1 MNIFKQLFKSLY
13 SPRDIAMFRFQG
25 IGKTILYV
33 FFLTLISILPSIYY
47 LSSGLID
54 GVNEVEKSL
63 GSELPP
69 FYIDNGELHSEK
81 EAPVIL
87 NKENFTIIFDS
98 TGTVDT
104 KELNNSKNTIA
115 ILKNDAYFIA
125 GGQVQS
131 LPYSMF
137 SDLSITNDDLLGILA
152 TVNSSLGI
160 IIPLLAAVILIFAS
174 GAKFIEVSFLALL
187 GLFVKKMLNR
197 NIQYRH
203 TWRLAAYS
211 VTLPTIFFT
220 IMHSLQT
227 DVPNGV
233 LINWFVAYIMLFL
246 TIKEIPQPKEK
257 K

>member
-13 SPRDIAMFRFQG
+13 SPRDIASFRFQG

-33 FFLTLISILPSIYY
+33 FFLTFISILPSVYF
-47 LSSGLID
+47 LSSGLVN

-63 GSELPP
+63 DSELPP
-69 FYIDNGELHSEK
+69 FQIENGELHSDHK
-81 EAPVIL
+81 APVIL

-104 KELNNSKNTIA
+104 GDLNNSRNTIA
-115 ILKNDAYFIA
+115 ILQNSAYFIA
-125 GGQVQS
+125 GGQIQS

-137 SDLSITNDDLLGILA
+137 SDISITNDDLLEILA
-152 TVNSSLGI
+152 TVNSSLAI
-160 IIPLLAAVILIFAS
+160 IIPLLGVVILIFAS

-187 GLFVKKMLNR
+187 GLLLKKMLNR

-220 IMHSLQT
+220 IMDSLQT
-227 DVPNGV
+227 AVPNGA
-233 LINWFVAYIMLFL
+233 LLNWLVAYIILFL
-246 TIKEIPQPKEK
+246 TIKEIPQPKAK

>member
-13 SPRDIAMFRFQG
+13 SPRDISMFRFQG

-33 FFLTLISILPSIYY
+33 FFLALISILPSVYF
-47 LSSGLID
+47 LSSGLVN
-54 GVNEVEKSL
+54 GVSEVEKSL

-69 FYIDNGELHSEK
+69 FHIENGELHSDTK
-81 EAPVIL
+81 APVIL
-87 NKENFTIIFDS
+87 NKENITIIFDS

-104 KELNNSKNTIA
+104 DELNNSKNTIA

-137 SDLSITNDDLLGILA
+137 NDISITNNDLLEILA
-152 TVNSSLGI
+152 TVNSSLAI
-160 IIPLLAAVILIFAS
+160 IIPLLGVIILIFAS

-187 GLFVKKMLNR
+187 GLLLKKMLNR

-220 IMHSLQT
+220 IMDSLQT
-227 DVPNGV
+227 EVPNGA
-233 LINWFVAYIMLFL
+233 LLNWLVAYIILFL
-246 TIKEIPQPKEK
+246 TIKEIPLPKAK

>member
-13 SPRDIAMFRFQG
+13 SPRDIASFRFQG

-33 FFLTLISILPSIYY
+33 FFLTFISILPSVYF
-47 LSSGLID
+47 LSSGLVN

-63 GSELPP
+63 DSELPP
-69 FYIDNGELHSEK
+69 FQIENGELHSDHK
-81 EAPVIL
+81 APVIL

-104 KELNNSKNTIA
+104 GDLNNSRNTIA
-115 ILKNDAYFIA
+115 ILQNSAYFIA
-125 GGQVQS
+125 GGQIQS

-137 SDLSITNDDLLGILA
+137 SDISITNDDLLEILA
-152 TVNSSLGI
+152 TVNSSLAI
-160 IIPLLAAVILIFAS
+160 IIPLLGVVILIFAS

-187 GLFVKKMLNR
+187 GLLLKKILNR

-220 IMHSLQT
+220 IMDSLQT
-227 DVPNGV
+227 AVPNGA
-233 LINWFVAYIMLFL
+233 LLNWLVAYIILFL
-246 TIKEIPQPKEK
+246 TIKEIPQPKAK